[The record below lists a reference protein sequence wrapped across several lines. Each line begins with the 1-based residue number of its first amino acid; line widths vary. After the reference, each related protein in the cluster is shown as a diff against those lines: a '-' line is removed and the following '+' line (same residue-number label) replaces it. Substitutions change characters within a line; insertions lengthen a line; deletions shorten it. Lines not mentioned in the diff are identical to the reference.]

1 MTELQTIRVV
11 NNILENKESPSQ
23 FQGFGVCKNLRG
35 FNFVF
40 KGKVTMHEW
49 GESETLYQEYVKM
62 FNILSR
68 RIGLPEE
75 DLIEHLSSIVDTQ
88 FYTPKEII
96 DSIVEPIL
104 EQFPDTGQLKVLEP
118 SAGMGYFVDSI
129 LDRRTDVLIDIVE
142 KDDIT
147 AYFLR
152 LKYGDDPRVRIHEGG
167 FENLG
172 YEYRFDLVVSNI
184 PFGNQ
189 ELKDSEI
196 GNKDIESFF
205 FEKSARLL
213 ESNGISALITGTGF
227 LKSSRS
233 LETRSILQNR
243 YRMIEVGF
251 LPHELFQDTF
261 VHSNLVV
268 FQNQL
273 PLSDP
278 SVDLI
283 SLISMRHYAHREQSS
298 LYLESEIPSCLLIDA
313 GGEQEI
319 DLAIQRDLG
328 IRGYGLKTG
337 QREDFRDY
345 FTNRPFGGDWEIHL
359 HYENLDSV
367 QMDLKEKLSDSLQL
381 KMERSGILPRVASER
396 IDVVEGITAD
406 EMDSSPREA
415 IPLDLA
421 KPLFKS
427 FPQVPQQL
435 SIFDEVRP
443 IDKVIDF
450 KRMAE
455 DVNARLRFVV
465 NSKTNDYHIFYLII
479 QRWDKTFDIVSLV
492 ENEGVKDLLLRVAIE
507 RAQEEVTERRSD
519 FINVTQKDM
528 NLKLLDALL
537 QAMGQKLD
545 MRGSQVLSFGEF
557 MSRSTLDLMNS
568 SLDQFGQNRPSND
581 ATIERSLPSFFVE
594 SAWNR
599 LSVSERVKAHFL
611 GEFYTSYIEW
621 ESKNH
626 DEALRET
633 LIEQYEHLTRTNGY
647 LNQGR
652 GLKQVIQKIFQEE
665 DRSNILSLEII
676 IGDQIFPS
684 HVLERT
690 QNVLEYQPKNIRDAF
705 LYYLS
710 RDNFFDIE
718 RVISSTGASEEEV
731 LETLSDK
738 ILFDATKNSY
748 LVKADLL
755 RGNLYD
761 QMERYEDKEVQNFI
775 RDHIPKPIPLA
786 EINPKFGE
794 RWLADELYSRFIN
807 QLFDTNEST
816 QIHVKRVEEEIVLVY
831 RNMSWSANA
840 KWSISSK
847 GKSVHGYDFAQRL
860 LKGVRP
866 PFNYTVEIGGQKISY
881 VDKQAIAI
889 YEQKKIEF
897 DSMFRK
903 FVLGLDEQEKAI
915 LETQYNR
922 LFNANIRTEIH
933 QDHSIYFDDMFL
945 HNLNDVSS
953 LRPHQIDGVRY
964 AIARLG
970 GLMDHEVGT
979 GKTLQICLLAH
990 ELIRL
995 KKVERLVIVLQ
1006 NPNIAE
1012 IVSTYKKVYPND
1024 RILYPS
1030 TEDFGE
1036 RNRETFIKRI
1046 DKSDYTVIFLNYN
1059 QFQCLPVHQEVLEGY
1074 LQERIDHLTDS
1085 LIEMRRSGEQ
1095 EMDKVFFKRLQKRIE
1110 HYEYRLETERM
1121 NYERS
1126 QLKGYG
1132 FERLRIGHIIVDE
1145 CHNFKN
1151 VPFETA
1157 HSKVKG
1163 LNTQEG
1169 SDRAMALHLALLDIQ
1184 KRNPD
1189 AMGATLYS
1197 GTPISNS
1204 VCEIY
1209 TWARLLIP
1217 QELTRR
1223 GISSFDSFAS
1233 TFFNKSYD
1241 LEYTV
1246 SGQDMKETERFKEIE
1261 KVPELAKLYQLFSH
1275 IVRAEGIGIQRPD
1288 AKVQNIVIDPD
1299 EKMVRYLQAIQTF
1312 INTGRMDID
1321 GMEFEMSSSKAK
1333 MLDATNYM
1341 RQITTDVR
1349 LVNPHAEIGR
1359 TKIDYV
1365 VEEVIKEYRGSQLHR
1380 GTQII
1385 FLDKGVPNSR
1395 AAKINLYD
1403 ELKYRLIGLGV
1414 KEDEIAFIHSAK
1426 TDKQK
1431 ETLYESMNQGEVR
1444 ILIASRQKGG
1454 VGINVQRLGSAVHFV
1469 DIMWTPLLDEQARGR
1484 FLRQGNEYAFRYA
1497 NNEVKIF
1504 KYGYKNS
1511 GDLMMLNTND
1521 AKERIIATMRSNNIH
1536 VRSLD
1541 EGYGDEEN
1549 GISQGDFLA
1558 ELSGDDRIA
1567 RKIKLEKEII
1577 QLNSNIQANQS
1588 QFLYRSNVLRAS
1600 KEKVAHLLEE
1610 LAFVQTIVQLGLKEQ
1625 LDYDSKVHSFVERKR
1640 SEELVKR
1647 SSSIHFGTSVEV
1659 EPPKEEGIKKEYLG
1673 RYIFETMSEKL
1684 RSSDRSESVFAK
1696 IGEELIVKIGSERV
1710 VLEDL
1715 QSGRFFEILS
1725 RESFGG
1731 LNSSPSMRSMGMK
1744 LESYLQD
1751 AESRQSSIERSLEIY
1766 QREIDYSQNFI
1777 ETFQIDDK
1785 YASLEALELE
1795 LGELR
1800 KEMLEA
1806 VKGNEE
1812 EKEEEMEV

>member
-11 NNILENKESPSQ
+11 NSILENKESSSQ
-23 FQGFGVCKNLRG
+23 FQGFGICKSLRG
-35 FNFVF
+35 FSFVF
-40 KGKVTMHEW
+40 KGKVRMHEW
-49 GESETLYQEYVKM
+49 GESDTLYQEYEKM
-62 FNILSR
+62 FSMLSQ

-75 DLIEHLSSIVDTQ
+75 DLIDNLCSIVDTQ

-96 DSIVEPIL
+96 SSIVEPIL
-104 EQFPDTGQLKVLEP
+104 AQFSETFPLKVLEP
-118 SAGMGYFVDSI
+118 SAGMGYFVDAI
-129 LDRRTDVLIDIVE
+129 LERRSNVQIDLVE
-142 KDDIT
+142 KDEIT
-147 AYFLR
+147 SYFLR
-152 LKYGDDPRVRIHEGG
+152 LKYGGDSRVHIREGG
-167 FENLG
+167 FEYLG
-172 YEYRFDLVVSNI
+172 YENRYDFIVSNI

-189 ELKDSEI
+189 EIRDSI
-196 GNKDIESFF
+196 VGKRDIESFF

-213 ESNGISALITGTGF
+213 EPHGIVSFITGTGF

-233 LETRSILQNR
+233 QETRTYLQNGF
-243 YRMIEVGF
+243 RMIEQGY

-273 PLSDP
+273 PLLDE
-278 SVDLI
+278 VIDLNRMI
-283 SLISMRHYAHREQSS
+283 PMRHYAHREQSS
-298 LYLESEIPSCLLIDA
+298 IYLETEIPQCLVLDA
-313 GGEQEI
+313 IHRTEI
-319 DLAIQRDLG
+319 DLALEKDLG
-328 IRGYGLKTG
+328 IRGYGLRAG
-337 QREDFRDY
+337 HREDYRDY
-345 FTNRPFGGDWEIHL
+345 FTNRPFGGDWELYL
-359 HYENLDSV
+359 HYDDLDSV
-367 QMDLKEKLSDSLQL
+367 QEDLNRKLSDSLQH
-381 KMERSGILPRVASER
+381 KMERSDYGHRVSEDAPSESSALNEER
-396 IDVVEGITAD
+396 L
-406 EMDSSPREA
+406 DSSPGEDKA
-415 IPLDLA
+415 ISLP
-421 KPLFKS
+421 KPIFKS
-427 FPQVPQQL
+427 FPQRPIQL
-435 SIFDEVRP
+435 SIFDDVKS
-443 IDKVIDF
+443 IDQVIDF
-450 KRMAE
+450 KRIAE
-455 DVNARLRFVV
+455 DVHARLRFIV
-465 NSKTNDYHIFYLII
+465 NSKTNDHHIFYLII

-492 ENEGVKDLLLRVAIE
+492 ENEGVQDILFQVASE
-507 RAQEEVTERRSD
+507 RAQEEVTERRSES
-519 FINVTQKDM
+519 INVTQKDM

-545 MRGSQVLSFGEF
+545 MRGSQVVSIGDFVHRGA
-557 MSRSTLDLMNS
+557 LDLMNS
-568 SLDQFGQNRPSND
+568 SL
-581 ATIERSLPSFFVE
+581 ATLGPIASKVPEVNTSSLPSFFID
-594 SAWNR
+594 SAWSR
-599 LSVSERVKAHFL
+599 LSPSERVKANL
-611 GEFYTSYIEW
+611 VGEFYSLYMQWDIQKE
-621 ESKNH
+621 
-626 DEALRET
+626 DETLREK
-633 LIEQYEHLTRTNGY
+633 LIAQYKRLVGSYGY
-647 LNQGR
+647 LNYGR
-652 GLKQVIQKIFQEE
+652 GIKQVIRKVFREE
-665 DRSNILSLEII
+665 DQSNLFSLEIL

-684 HVLERT
+684 HVLERK
-690 QNVLEYQPKNIRDAF
+690 QKIQEYEPKTIRDAY

-710 RDNFFDIE
+710 KDQGFNIHRIMD
-718 RVISSTGASEEEV
+718 STGASEEEI

-738 ILFDATKNSY
+738 IILDTKQNEY
-748 LVKADLL
+748 LIKADLL

-761 QMERYEDKEVQNFI
+761 QLDRYEDIEVQQFI
-775 RDHIPKPIPLA
+775 RSHIPSPIAL
-786 EINPKFGE
+786 EDINPKFGE
-794 RWLADELYSRFIN
+794 RWLTDELYGRFIN
-807 QLFDTNEST
+807 QLFETNDST
-816 QIHVKRVEEEIVLVY
+816 EIQIKRLEEEIVLVY
-831 RNMSWSANA
+831 RNMSWNANA
-840 KWSISSK
+840 KWSVPSK

-881 VDKQAIAI
+881 IDKQAIAI
-889 YEQKKIEF
+889 YEQKKVEF
-897 DSMFRK
+897 DALFKK
-903 FVLGLDEQEKAI
+903 FILSLHESEKKFI
-915 LETQYNR
+915 ETRYNR
-922 LFNANIRTEIH
+922 LFNANIKAEIN
-933 QDHSIYFDDMFL
+933 QEHSIVTEDMFL
-945 HNLNDVSS
+945 HNLNDVKS
-953 LRPHQIDGVRY
+953 LRPHQVDGVQH
-964 AIARLG
+964 AIAHQG

-1024 RILYPS
+1024 KILYPS

-1036 RNRETFIKRI
+1036 RNREIFIKRI
-1046 DKSDYTVIFLNYN
+1046 DKSDYEIIFLNYN
-1059 QFQCLPVHQEVLEGY
+1059 QFQCLPVHHEVLEGY
-1074 LQERIDHLTDS
+1074 LQDRIDHLTDS
-1085 LIEMRRSGEQ
+1085 LIEMQRNGDQ
-1095 EMDKVFFKRLQKRIE
+1095 EMDKHFFKRLQKRIE
-1110 HYEYRLETERM
+1110 HYEDKLKTEKM
-1121 NYERS
+1121 NYEHS

-1157 HSKVKG
+1157 HTKVKG

-1169 SDRAMALHLALLDIQ
+1169 SERAMALHLALLDIQ
-1184 KRNPD
+1184 RRYPD

-1217 QELTRR
+1217 KELVRR

-1275 IVRAEGIGIQRPD
+1275 IVRAESIGIQRPE
-1288 AKVQNIVIDPD
+1288 AKVQNIVIAPD
-1299 EKMVRYLQAIQTF
+1299 EKMSQYLQAIQTF
-1312 INTGRMDID
+1312 ITTGQMDID
-1321 GMEFEMSSSKAK
+1321 GMEFEMSSTKSK

-1349 LVNPHAEIGR
+1349 LVNPSAEIGR

-1365 VEEVIKEYRGSQLHR
+1365 VEEVVKEYVSSSQHN

-1403 ELKYRLIGLGV
+1403 ELKKKLVDQGV
-1414 KEDEIAFIHSAK
+1414 LEEAIAYIHSAK

-1431 ETLYESMNQGEVR
+1431 EALYEKMNQGEVR

-1454 VGINVQRLGSAVHFV
+1454 VGINVQRLGSALHFV

-1484 FLRQGNEYAFRYA
+1484 FLRQGNDYALHYA

-1521 AKERIIATMRSNNIH
+1521 AKERIITTMRSNHIQ

-1541 EGYGDEEN
+1541 EGYGDEES

-1558 ELSGDDRIA
+1558 ELSGDNRIA

-1577 QLNSNIQANQS
+1577 QLNSSIQANQS
-1588 QFLYRSNVLRAS
+1588 QFAHRSNILKVS
-1600 KEKVAHLLEE
+1600 QEKMNSLLDE
-1610 LAFVQTIVQLGLKEQ
+1610 LPFVQWIIQLGYKEQ
-1625 LDYDSKVHSFVERKR
+1625 LVYTPEVHAFAMRNRLDGSLNKSKFLNFEALHG
-1640 SEELVKR
+1640 SE
-1647 SSSIHFGTSVEV
+1647 FT
-1659 EPPKEEGIKKEYLG
+1659 KEEGIKKEDLG
-1673 RYIFETMSEKL
+1673 KFIYQVLTDKL
-1684 RSSDRSESVFAK
+1684 RPSSDAGTLFAV
-1696 IGEELIVKIGSERV
+1696 IGEAIEVWLGGGSLRLLDPNSNQSFELLTK
-1710 VLEDL
+1710 EDFT
-1715 QSGRFFEILS
+1715 GFNAI
-1725 RESFGG
+1725 
-1731 LNSSPSMRSMGMK
+1731 PSMRSLGMK

-1751 AESRQSSIERSLEIY
+1751 ANSRQSSIERNLEVY
-1766 QREIDYSQNFI
+1766 QREIDYSQNFV

-1785 YASLEALELE
+1785 YASLERLET
-1795 LGELR
+1795 ELR
-1800 KEMLEA
+1800 DLKSEMIEAAQEKDLDKE
-1806 VKGNEE
+1806 NEIG
-1812 EKEEEMEV
+1812 V